1 MRTLRSMLV
10 AALAGLAV
18 PLVVAA
24 PAAAHETREAGGL
37 TMVVG
42 FGTEPAFE
50 NEPNAASLSL
60 SRGEDPVVEGV
71 ELDVEV
77 VFGDQS
83 TTMELEPGFVVGA
96 FGEPGSYEAD
106 FIPTRPGTYTFHI
119 TGTVGDQEIDEEFTS
134 SPDTFSDVN
143 ARSEVSFPAA
153 DPSTAELAERLEQE
167 SGRVQELA
175 AAASG
180 DADRA
185 STLALIAL
193 IVSGVALLAGLTIGG
208 MALRRGHS

>member
-10 AALAGLAV
+10 AALAGLALPIV
-18 PLVVAA
+18 IAA
-24 PAAAHETREAGGL
+24 PAAAHETREVGGL

-119 TGTVGDQEIDEEFTS
+119 TGTVGDQEIDEELTS
-134 SPDTFSDVN
+134 GPDTFSDVN
-143 ARSEVSFPAA
+143 ARAEASFPAA
-153 DPSTAELAERLEQE
+153 DPSNAELAERLEQE
-167 SGRVQELA
+167 SARVQEQA
-175 AAASG
+175 AAASD
-180 DADRA
+180 DASA
-185 STLALIAL
+185 ANTLALIAL
-193 IVSGVALLAGLTIGG
+193 IVGGVALGAGATSW
-208 MALRRGHS
+208 ALGRRRTRT